1 MGISI
6 RLLLADLGT
15 FFSNRSLRDCGHQHM
30 RFYMVRS
37 RTPLSSSKI
46 VDAPL
51 AAMPSSV
58 KKAMQIDFGWKI
70 TAYLSCV
77 EYGAGEL
84 YLQGIVFRDR
94 ENRFDDGDPIRTSII
109 MASEQIQGYLVVQT
123 LSSRYVV
130 CDWAGKGAE
139 GSCRSQH

>member
-1 MGISI
+1 
-6 RLLLADLGT
+6 
-15 FFSNRSLRDCGHQHM
+15 
-30 RFYMVRS
+30 MVRR

-58 KKAMQIDFGWKI
+58 KQAMQIDFGREI
-70 TAYLSCV
+70 TAFLSSV
-77 EYGAGEL
+77 EYGTGEL
-84 YLQGIVFRDR
+84 FLEGIVFRDR

-109 MASEQIQGYLVVQT
+109 MSSEEIQGYVVVQT

-130 CDWAGKGAE
+130 CDWASHGARE
-139 GSCRSQH
+139 NSSIQH